1 MTFFL
6 VIDLVLRIFPFFS
19 HIFRMFT
26 MLNVVYMTIS
36 SQEKHNFHS
45 VHAFTHIRQ
54 HYFSKYWGDQCMG
67 GPPTSTFG
75 GGGRPP
81 SPPLGL
87 RPWCIGLLLYTGLD
101 AGCRILAHNVLRL
114 LYLCFGIPGL
124 PLPALLMRSYHF
136 VHGLSTCHSVLPVY
150 HTLPLSVS
158 TDCSFGC

>member
-54 HYFSKYWGDQCMG
+54 HYFSKYWGGPMHGRSPPPQLLG
-67 GPPTSTFG
+67 GPS
-75 GGGRPP
+75 PP
-81 SPPLGL
+81 VPLGL
-87 RPWCIGLLLYTGLD
+87 RP
-101 AGCRILAHNVLRL
+101 
-114 LYLCFGIPGL
+114 CFHCVCL
-124 PLPALLMRSYHF
+124 VWRFFVSCLFYCSYF
-136 VHGLSTCHSVLPVY
+136 MPNCGACVHVANNDSTSNGERDY
-150 HTLPLSVS
+150 FDGRDYSES
-158 TDCSFGC
+158 TDDYLLR

>member
-75 GGGRPP
+75 GTVPP
-81 SPPLGL
+81 VPSRSPPLMVPNVGCWL
-87 RPWCIGLLLYTGLD
+87 RFC
-101 AGCRILAHNVLRL
+101 VLQTLRRM
-114 LYLCFGIPGL
+114 P
-124 PLPALLMRSYHF
+124 
-136 VHGLSTCHSVLPVY
+136 VSVLA
-150 HTLPLSVS
+150 TITSKCLFLSIRLKS
-158 TDCSFGC
+158 TNEKKK

>member
-1 MTFFL
+1 MPADIWSATIIDLHSTDIWSTTHGRRPGAEFGGTQKLFRGPISGKISIFRVKISDDLFL

-75 GGGRPP
+75 GTVPP
-81 SPPLGL
+81 SPP
-87 RPWCIGLLLYTGLD
+87 
-101 AGCRILAHNVLRL
+101 
-114 LYLCFGIPGL
+114 
-124 PLPALLMRSYHF
+124 
-136 VHGLSTCHSVLPVY
+136 
-150 HTLPLSVS
+150 
-158 TDCSFGC
+158 

>member
-54 HYFSKYWGDQCMG
+54 HYFSKYWG
-67 GPPTSTFG
+67 GPMHGRSPTSTFG
-75 GGGRPP
+75 GTVPP
-81 SPPLGL
+81 VPLGL
-87 RPWCIGLLLYTGLD
+87 RPCYCQCLVYRQPLYRNRKLEIST
-101 AGCRILAHNVLRL
+101 ASTKAKSRESTYSQA
-114 LYLCFGIPGL
+114 LYPKE
-124 PLPALLMRSYHF
+124 
-136 VHGLSTCHSVLPVY
+136 T
-150 HTLPLSVS
+150 
-158 TDCSFGC
+158 

>member
-54 HYFSKYWGDQCMG
+54 HSFSKYWG
-67 GPPTSTFG
+67 GPMHGRSPPSNFG
-75 GGGRPP
+75 GDCAPKTP
-81 SPPLGL
+81 NVSAPAIDYPN
-87 RPWCIGLLLYTGLD
+87 LLIMPTY
-101 AGCRILAHNVLRL
+101 
-114 LYLCFGIPGL
+114 
-124 PLPALLMRSYHF
+124 
-136 VHGLSTCHSVLPVY
+136 
-150 HTLPLSVS
+150 
-158 TDCSFGC
+158 